1 MRLLLPVV
9 LIETV
14 LMCRAYPGL
23 AEAGFEIVHSVRSL
37 KYDVNVDVT
46 MVKVTGASFGVVL
59 ALNLLQSM
67 TNCFFNDEVR
77 PCCPLV

>member
-1 MRLLLPVV
+1 
-9 LIETV
+9 
-14 LMCRAYPGL
+14 MCRAYSGL
-23 AEAGFEIVHSVRSL
+23 AEAGFEIVHSLRSL
-37 KYDVNVDVT
+37 TYDVQVNVTVS
-46 MVKVTGASFGVVL
+46 KVVGGSLGVVL